1 MSRGR
6 AEADADERTWV
17 MEEVIVELDER
28 VTIFRG
34 LSLGNCSKKG
44 AKEVPILLPD
54 CCLAF
59 ANCLMAAQTCST
71 TSFERELLL
80 LVSLRGRCFSI
91 MSRLDKTTLRMGA
104 PMLSR
109 PFFQRCHA
117 ANLALFHHAVWSL
130 ISIRGITSR

>member
-6 AEADADERTWV
+6 WEEEADERTW
-17 MEEVIVELDER
+17 MREEVIVELDER
-28 VTIFRG
+28 VRILRG
-34 LSLGNCSKKG
+34 LSLGNWSRKE
-44 AKEVPILLPD
+44 AKVVTILVPD

-59 ANCLMAAQTCST
+59 PKALIAAQICST
-71 TSFERELLL
+71 DVLERLLL
-80 LVSLRGRCFSI
+80 LVGRCFSM

-117 ANLALFHHAVWSL
+117 ANLAFFHHCVWSFV
-130 ISIRGITSR
+130 SRREITSR